1 MSTLVVTILNF
12 NLKTTLEHI
21 ASIQTGVFAKP
32 AANGEIVY
40 LQARYFDESGR
51 LISLL
56 HPDLKADDVNA
67 KHILKPGD
75 VLFAA
80 KGTKNFAAVIQD
92 NHLPSVAST
101 SFFVIRLKDKK
112 VLPEYLAWFMNSS
125 GTQQYLKSTALGS
138 SIASI
143 SKGVLEKLEVLVPDI
158 QTQHSILTIN
168 SHRNKEKQLRQ
179 KIESLQEIII
189 QRKIINAIK

>member
-1 MSTLVVTILNF
+1 MSTLVVSILNF

-40 LQARYFDESGR
+40 LQARYFNEGGQ
-51 LISLL
+51 LNSLL

-80 KGTKNFAAVIQD
+80 KGTKNFAAVIEDDQ
-92 NHLPSVAST
+92 LPLVAST
-101 SFFVIRLKDKK
+101 SFFVIRLKDNK
-112 VLPEYLAWFMNSS
+112 VLPEYLAWFMNNA
-125 GTQQYLKSTALGS
+125 GTQQFLKSTALGS

-143 SKGVLEKLEVLVPDI
+143 SKGVLEKLEVLVPSI
-158 QTQHSILTIN
+158 QTQHSILSIN

-189 QRKIINAIK
+189 QKKIINAIK